1 MVASGKVETSLKGP
15 IEYDPPPLNDLID
28 KGKNNLR
35 VAYKRENPSRLLL
48 ISLLE
53 NLGKNIDRFL
63 DSDLKPAIADM
74 RDVYL
79 GAWVYCQ
86 ESIANEYRILNPS
99 YAGGYIFDS
108 GSTLYEIISNNLGI
122 NKDHQMTEKA
132 KLYYLCKFY
141 HFLFLTPYSSE
152 LFISN
157 SDFPQLKEQL
167 IGMMRSILVGE
178 HEDKERILKAIP
190 SEKSLDEGMGQLYQK
205 YVDSP
210 KYKNPDRITLA
221 KLAVAMSKQS
231 PNSYPKDSDEV
242 FQIIPRSARV
252 KIGMLIYIMES
263 INDARYLPNFIRGP
277 GRLYDLCEQVL
288 GNSYKYLSNEI
299 KLVCLLAFELY
310 LHNEKNRELLEIEF
324 NKNLMSMGLFA
335 RPIYIDP
342 IVRPISLH
350 LNQMIKKLQPT
361 NDSII
366 PFSKVTLTAA
376 ALGAMIASAP
386 GYGAG
391 YAIGY
396 GISLTDQVGVR
407 KRAMTGAAG
416 YAMQIALG
424 MSNCYYGYY
433 AADIFITAGMERMFA
448 KIFEALA
455 AIIGA
460 TGVGAVS
467 FVIYDLSFNTALEL
481 CKLCLH
487 LNKTIQSDCIKE
499 SDLLFIKTLLELPRE
514 VFSDVDKD
522 KLRKITDITVSTS
535 SFGLLSHTN
544 QPTSPVTDELQ
555 KEKDKPSPVMPA
567 CF

>member
-1 MVASGKVETSLKGP
+1 MVASGKVEVLLKGP
-15 IEYDPPPLNDLID
+15 AEYDPPQLIDLID
-28 KGKNNLR
+28 KAKNSVR
-35 VAYKRENPSRLLL
+35 VNYKRDNPSRLML

-53 NLGKNIDRFL
+53 NFGKTLESYL

-79 GAWVYCQ
+79 GAWIYCL
-86 ESIANEYRILNPS
+86 ESIANEYRLLNPS
-99 YAGGYIFDS
+99 YKGGYIFDS
-108 GSTLYEIISNNLGI
+108 GSTLYEVLSKNLCI

-141 HFLFLTPYSSE
+141 HFLFLSVHSSE

-157 SDFPQLKEQL
+157 VQFPGIKEEL
-167 IGMMRSILVGE
+167 IGMMRSILVSE

-190 SEKSLDEGMGQLYQK
+190 SEKSIDEGMSQLYQK
-205 YVDSP
+205 YMETT
-210 KYKNPDRITLA
+210 KYKNPDRVTLA

-242 FQIIPRSARV
+242 LQIIPRSARI
-252 KIGMLIYIMES
+252 KIGMLIYMMETIS
-263 INDARYLPNFIRGP
+263 EPYKVRSARNSA
-277 GRLYDLCEQVL
+277 LYSLCEEIL
-288 GNSYKYLSNEI
+288 GNSYQYLSNDI
-299 KLVCLLAFELY
+299 KLVCLLALELY
-310 LHNEKNRELLEIEF
+310 LSNEKNRELLEIEF
-324 NKNLMSMGLFA
+324 NKNLISTGLFA

-342 IVRPISLH
+342 IVRPISINLSKI
-350 LNQMIKKLQPT
+350 IKNLVP
-361 NDSII
+361 NDNLVQ
-366 PFSKVTLTAA
+366 FSKVTLTAA

-396 GISLTDQVGVR
+396 GISLTDQAGAR

-416 YAMQIALG
+416 CAMQVALG

-433 AADIFITAGMERMFA
+433 AADIMLTAGMERMFA

-455 AIIGA
+455 AVIGA
-460 TGVGAVS
+460 AGVGAVS

-514 VFSDVDKD
+514 VFSDMDKD
-522 KLRKITDITVSTS
+522 KLRKITDMTVSTS
-535 SFGLLSHTN
+535 NFGLLSHTN
-544 QPTSPVTDELQ
+544 PSTLPVSLPDELQ
-555 KEKDKPSPVMPA
+555 KPA
-567 CF
+567 PLLLK